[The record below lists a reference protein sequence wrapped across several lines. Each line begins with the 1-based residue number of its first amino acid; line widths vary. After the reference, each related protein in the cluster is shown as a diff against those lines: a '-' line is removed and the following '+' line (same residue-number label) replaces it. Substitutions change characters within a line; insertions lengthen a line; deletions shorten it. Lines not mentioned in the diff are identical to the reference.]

1 MGHTVSDIQNYFKY
15 IIQKHEAVTVNPPI
29 RIHANKNKSI
39 SIFNTKKWYYLELL
53 TSETIK
59 LFGSTGKR

>member
-29 RIHANKNKSI
+29 RIHANKKESI